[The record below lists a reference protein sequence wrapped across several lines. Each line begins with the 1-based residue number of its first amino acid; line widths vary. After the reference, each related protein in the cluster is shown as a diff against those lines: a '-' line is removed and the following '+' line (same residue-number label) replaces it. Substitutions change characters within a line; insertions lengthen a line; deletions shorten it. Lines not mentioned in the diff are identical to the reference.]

1 MLTFFVF
8 LDKIG
13 LNSENF
19 KFERQPILSFIW
31 QGMVH
36 LSPCYEIFVA
46 PWIQNDNAGTVSWT
60 VDNDSIL
67 STCQLVSPQFLKKKC
82 SPPEFKMI
90 MRALY
95 LGRLTMSRSGPLVN
109 WDPLNYQ
116 LLAAFVVNKYFY
128 GSVWDRVASIVAHQ
142 DELLIQWRYI

>member
-1 MLTFFVF
+1 MHFIVISFQNKKMLTIFVF

-67 STCQLVSPQFLKKKC
+67 STCQLVSPQFLKK
-82 SPPEFKMI
+82 
-90 MRALY
+90 
-95 LGRLTMSRSGPLVN
+95 N
-109 WDPLNYQ
+109 
-116 LLAAFVVNKYFY
+116 
-128 GSVWDRVASIVAHQ
+128 VAH
-142 DELLIQWRYI
+142 LNSKW

>member
-1 MLTFFVF
+1 MHFIYFQNQKWSQFF

-19 KFERQPILSFIW
+19 KFERQPPDL
-31 QGMVH
+31 
-36 LSPCYEIFVA
+36 
-46 PWIQNDNAGTVSWT
+46 
-60 VDNDSIL
+60 
-67 STCQLVSPQFLKKKC
+67 KC

-90 MRALY
+90 TRALY

-128 GSVWDRVASIVAHQ
+128 GAV
-142 DELLIQWRYI
+142 